1 MSTIARDGPERS
13 LTHIPTNE
21 TITFHNDVPPSVSHA
36 FTWGPPQSEAA
47 KEPVISTAEKTAPLT
62 ITIRDPGEI
71 QTELITR
78 NTNECAKSTSKL
90 PEKATTFT
98 HMNLKQGSCYRIAE
112 STTLKKAEISEDK
125 HLQEN
130 SFDKVQ
136 LNADKK
142 HSDSEEAT
150 ITEDLGQ
157 KRTRTKPVQVTIC
170 PSADNKQS
178 GFKAQEMF
186 GPVHFE
192 SEKSD
197 HECRCIQS
205 KERPDV
211 KDCEHDTVAQSK
223 ESKILSSS
231 EETKSME
238 EDNSVSFS
246 SLVLMTNV
254 CNVVYCKAI
263 PCMFVSGDDVNLS
276 SHLTNRIPSI

>member
-1 MSTIARDGPERS
+1 MLTIARDGPERS

-21 TITFHNDVPPSVSHA
+21 TINFNNDVPLSVSHV
-36 FTWGPPQSEAA
+36 FTWGPPHSEPV
-47 KEPVISTAEKTAPLT
+47 KEPVISTAEKTAPIG
-62 ITIRDPGEI
+62 ITIRDPGEM

-78 NTNECAKSTSKL
+78 NTNECVKSTSRL

-98 HMNLKQGSCYRIAE
+98 QMSLKQGSCYGIAE
-112 STTLKKAEISEDK
+112 STTLKKVEVSEEK

-136 LNADKK
+136 LNANKK

-150 ITEDLGQ
+150 ITEDLEQ
-157 KRTRTKPVQVTIC
+157 KRTRTKPVQVTLF

-186 GPVHFE
+186 GHVHFE
-192 SEKSD
+192 SEKSG
-197 HECRCIQS
+197 RS

-211 KDCEHDTVAQSK
+211 KDCEHDTVAPSK

-231 EETKSME
+231 KETKRVE

-246 SLVLMTNV
+246 RLVLMTNV
-254 CNVVYCKAI
+254 CNIAYCKAI
-263 PCMFVSGDDVNLS
+263 PCMFVSGDEVNLS
-276 SHLTNRIPSI
+276 SHLANSILSI

>member
-1 MSTIARDGPERS
+1 MLTIARDGPERS

-21 TITFHNDVPPSVSHA
+21 TITFNNDAPLSVSHV
-36 FTWGPPQSEAA
+36 FTWGPPHSEPA
-47 KEPVISTAEKTAPLT
+47 KEPVISTAEKTAPIG
-62 ITIRDPGEI
+62 ITIRDPGEM

-78 NTNECAKSTSKL
+78 NTNECVKSTSRL

-98 HMNLKQGSCYRIAE
+98 QMSLKQGSCYGIAE
-112 STTLKKAEISEDK
+112 STTLKKVEVSEER

-136 LNADKK
+136 LNANKK
-142 HSDSEEAT
+142 HSDSEEAI
-150 ITEDLGQ
+150 ITEDLEQ
-157 KRTRTKPVQVTIC
+157 KRTRTKPVQVTLF

-192 SEKSD
+192 SEKSG
-197 HECRCIQS
+197 RS

-211 KDCEHDTVAQSK
+211 KDCEHDTVAPSK

-231 EETKSME
+231 KETKRVE

-246 SLVLMTNV
+246 RLVLMTNV
-254 CNVVYCKAI
+254 CNIAYCKAI
-263 PCMFVSGDDVNLS
+263 PCMFVSGDEVNLS
-276 SHLTNRIPSI
+276 SHLANSVLSI

>member
-1 MSTIARDGPERS
+1 MLTIARDGPERS

-21 TITFHNDVPPSVSHA
+21 TITFNNDVPLSVSHV
-36 FTWGPPQSEAA
+36 FTWGPPHSEPA
-47 KEPVISTAEKTAPLT
+47 KEPVISTAEKTAPIG
-62 ITIRDPGEI
+62 ITIRDPGEM

-78 NTNECAKSTSKL
+78 NTNECVKSTSRL

-98 HMNLKQGSCYRIAE
+98 QMSLKQGSCYGIAE
-112 STTLKKAEISEDK
+112 STTLKKVEVSEEK

-136 LNADKK
+136 LNANKK

-150 ITEDLGQ
+150 ITEDLEQ
-157 KRTRTKPVQVTIC
+157 KRTRTKPVQVTLF

-192 SEKSD
+192 SEKSG
-197 HECRCIQS
+197 RS
-205 KERPDV
+205 KEQPDV
-211 KDCEHDTVAQSK
+211 KDCEHDTVAPSK

-231 EETKSME
+231 KETKRVE

-246 SLVLMTNV
+246 RLVLMTNV
-254 CNVVYCKAI
+254 CNIAYCKAI
-263 PCMFVSGDDVNLS
+263 PCMFVSGDEVNFS
-276 SHLTNRIPSI
+276 SHLANNILSI

>member
-1 MSTIARDGPERS
+1 MLTIARDGPERS

-21 TITFHNDVPPSVSHA
+21 TITFNNDVPLSVSHV
-36 FTWGPPQSEAA
+36 FTWGPPHSEPA
-47 KEPVISTAEKTAPLT
+47 KEPVISTAEKTAPIG
-62 ITIRDPGEI
+62 ITIRDPGEM

-78 NTNECAKSTSKL
+78 NTNECVKSTSRL

-98 HMNLKQGSCYRIAE
+98 HMSLKQGSCYGIAE
-112 STTLKKAEISEDK
+112 STTLKKVEVSE
-125 HLQEN
+125 EN

-136 LNADKK
+136 LNANKK

-157 KRTRTKPVQVTIC
+157 KRTRTKPVQVTLF

-192 SEKSD
+192 SEISG
-197 HECRCIQS
+197 RS

-211 KDCEHDTVAQSK
+211 KDCEHDTVAPSK

-231 EETKSME
+231 KETKRVE

-246 SLVLMTNV
+246 GLVLMTNV
-254 CNVVYCKAI
+254 CNIAYCKAI
-263 PCMFVSGDDVNLS
+263 PCMFVSGDEVNLS
-276 SHLTNRIPSI
+276 SHLANSILSI

>member
-1 MSTIARDGPERS
+1 MLTIARDGPERS

-21 TITFHNDVPPSVSHA
+21 TINFNNDVPLSVSHV
-36 FTWGPPQSEAA
+36 FTWGPPHSEPV
-47 KEPVISTAEKTAPLT
+47 KEPVISTAEKTAPIG
-62 ITIRDPGEI
+62 ITIRDPGEM

-78 NTNECAKSTSKL
+78 NTNECVKSTSRL

-98 HMNLKQGSCYRIAE
+98 QMSLEQGSCYGIAE
-112 STTLKKAEISEDK
+112 STTLKKVEVSEEK

-136 LNADKK
+136 LNANKK

-150 ITEDLGQ
+150 ITEDLEQ
-157 KRTRTKPVQVTIC
+157 KRTRTKPVQVTLF

-186 GPVHFE
+186 GHVHFE
-192 SEKSD
+192 SEKSG
-197 HECRCIQS
+197 RS

-211 KDCEHDTVAQSK
+211 KDCEHDTVAPSK

-231 EETKSME
+231 KETKRVE

-246 SLVLMTNV
+246 RLILMTNV
-254 CNVVYCKAI
+254 CNIAYCKAI
-263 PCMFVSGDDVNLS
+263 PCMFVSGDEVNLS
-276 SHLTNRIPSI
+276 SHLANSILSI

>member
-1 MSTIARDGPERS
+1 MLTIARDGPERS

-21 TITFHNDVPPSVSHA
+21 TITFNNDAPLSVSHV
-36 FTWGPPQSEAA
+36 FTWGPPHSEPA
-47 KEPVISTAEKTAPLT
+47 KEPVISTAEKTAPIG
-62 ITIRDPGEI
+62 ITVRDPGEM

-78 NTNECAKSTSKL
+78 NTNECVKSTSRL

-98 HMNLKQGSCYRIAE
+98 QMSLKQGSCYGIAE
-112 STTLKKAEISEDK
+112 STTLKKVEVSEEK

-136 LNADKK
+136 LNANKK

-150 ITEDLGQ
+150 ITEDLEQ
-157 KRTRTKPVQVTIC
+157 KRTRTKPVQVTLF

-192 SEKSD
+192 SEKSG
-197 HECRCIQS
+197 RS
-205 KERPDV
+205 KEQPDV
-211 KDCEHDTVAQSK
+211 KDCEHDTVAPSK

-231 EETKSME
+231 KETKRVE

-246 SLVLMTNV
+246 RLVLMTNV
-254 CNVVYCKAI
+254 CNIAYCKAI
-263 PCMFVSGDDVNLS
+263 PCMFVSGDEVNLS
-276 SHLTNRIPSI
+276 SHLANSILSI

>member
-21 TITFHNDVPPSVSHA
+21 TKTFNNDVPLSGAPV
-36 FTWGPPQSEAA
+36 FTWGLPYSEPA
-47 KEPVISTAEKTAPLT
+47 KEPVISTAEKKAPIG
-62 ITIRDPGEI
+62 ITIRDPCEI
-71 QTELITR
+71 QTEFITR
-78 NTNECAKSTSKL
+78 NRNECVKSTSKL
-90 PEKATTFT
+90 PEKPTTFT
-98 HMNLKQGSCYRIAE
+98 HMNQKQGSCYGIAE
-112 STTLKKAEISEDK
+112 STTLKKVEISEEK

-130 SFDKVQ
+130 SLDKVQ
-136 LNADKK
+136 LNANKE

-157 KRTRTKPVQVTIC
+157 KRTRTKPVQVTLC

-211 KDCEHDTVAQSK
+211 KDCEHYTVAPSK
-223 ESKILSSS
+223 ESKILLSSK
-231 EETKSME
+231 ETKRVE

-246 SLVLMTNV
+246 RRFDDKRLQYCLLQGHTLYV
-254 CNVVYCKAI
+254 CI
-263 PCMFVSGDDVNLS
+263 
-276 SHLTNRIPSI
+276 R